1 MPELAQWVVN
11 LPIMNRD
18 KGQKPK
24 KQFDDFIRYSSL
36 AFEMVA
42 IMGIGVWIGVKIDQ
56 WLDLSFPAFTL
67 GLMILSV
74 VGAVYHA
81 IRKFL

>member
-1 MPELAQWVVN
+1 MKPQ
-11 LPIMNRD
+11 IMND
-18 KGQKPK
+18 DNYKKPK

-36 AFEMVA
+36 AFEMMA
-42 IMGIGVWIGVKIDQ
+42 IMGIGVFAGIKIDQ
-56 WLDLSFPAFTL
+56 WLELSFPAFTL

-74 VGAVYHA
+74 AGAIYHA